1 MHTRRPLTPFAGCA
15 LAIVLALST
24 CRVQGPTADVATGQ
38 MMLEL
43 TDAINQMRQDNAL
56 LQAQVD
62 SLRGAVARQDTLIAR
77 IAVATNVPLPVR

>member
-1 MHTRRPLTPFAGCA
+1 MRYRRSLVLVAGCA
-15 LAIVLALST
+15 LMAAFSLSS
-24 CRVQGPTADVATGQ
+24 CRVQSPAADVATGQ

-62 SLRGAVARQDTLIAR
+62 SLRDAVARQDTVIAK
-77 IAVATNVPLPVR
+77 IATAAGVAVPVR

>member
-1 MHTRRPLTPFAGCA
+1 MRVRRPLVPAASCA
-15 LAIVLALST
+15 LAVAIAMSS
-24 CRVQGPTADVATGQ
+24 CRVQNPSADVATGQ

-62 SLRGAVARQDTLIAR
+62 SLRDAVSRQDTVIAKL
-77 IAVATNVPLPVR
+77 AVATGVGMPVR